1 MNHSLRVLN
10 NSISS
15 SNDWNI
21 SVVQIYELHRSSL
34 TLLVPPHHGIS
45 PFAAVV
51 DHASRHQDQD
61 CNKIK
66 ILLLQKIFSIKTM
79 WLKTF
84 FSNNTTGARYL
95 QMYSGQSLKT
105 PACRKVCKTYS
116 TIDSDSRKQP

>member
-10 NSISS
+10 DSISS

-34 TLLVPPHHGIS
+34 TLLVPPHGIS

-51 DHASRHQDQD
+51 DHASHHQDQD

-66 ILLLQKIFSIKTM
+66 ILLIQKIFSIKTM

-84 FSNNTTGARYL
+84 FFLTAPQELDIYRCIL
-95 QMYSGQSLKT
+95 D
-105 PACRKVCKTYS
+105 RV
-116 TIDSDSRKQP
+116 